1 MRRNNALLQ
10 AGFAN
15 SANDFALERVA
26 QTARLCR
33 VCGGRRMDQLKPL
46 IDTVSNHPMLAAGV
60 AVGVAALYA
69 LLHRKPRIQRDA
81 DSRLSALRRDK
92 ADLYRNPRL

>member
-1 MRRNNALLQ
+1 
-10 AGFAN
+10 
-15 SANDFALERVA
+15 
-26 QTARLCR
+26 
-33 VCGGRRMDQLKPL
+33 MDQLKPL
-46 IDTVSNHPMLAAGV
+46 IDTVSNHPMLGAGI
-60 AVGVAALYA
+60 AVGLVVLYA